1 MTPDSILQ
9 REFEKIKQDLIA
21 KHDELGMRASGN
33 WANEL
38 EVKVT
43 ASENKYVA
51 QIIGEQYTQQLVN
64 GRKSGTMPPVQ
75 ALEKW
80 IQDKG
85 VFAVQS
91 QAEISGLA
99 YAIAT
104 KIKREGTEYFK
115 QGGTELLDSV
125 ITAERIQSIIDLVG
139 DLYAPEIFK
148 GIREQ
153 FKRAA

>member
-64 GRKSGTMPPVQ
+64 GRKPGTMPPVQ

-104 KIKREGTEYFK
+104 KIKIEGTEYFK